1 VRFKPE
7 TKTLRDGGCTSNAMI
22 SGVVD
27 LTQQPHVPLS
37 SMTLCR
43 RSLCALP
50 RIRPR
55 TTSSGQ
61 IEEPP
66 LSSLVIVS
74 LHQLEACGNT
84 SPASVPKFSFP
95 SRTLYQSSYLPQYSL
110 AGFSH
115 IHSNPLG
122 ARKNGEED
130 LSFTATHLPLPT
142 DIASRFPI
150 RIEPRRSFP

>member
-84 SPASVPKFSFP
+84 SPASVPKFTFP
-95 SRTLYQSSYLPQYSL
+95 SRTLYQSSYLPRYSL
-110 AGFSH
+110 AGFSPT
-115 IHSNPLG
+115 HSTPSVRSKRTRRPVFHG
-122 ARKNGEED
+122 DSPSSSDRYRKSVSD
-130 LSFTATHLPLPT
+130 S
-142 DIASRFPI
+142 D
-150 RIEPRRSFP
+150 